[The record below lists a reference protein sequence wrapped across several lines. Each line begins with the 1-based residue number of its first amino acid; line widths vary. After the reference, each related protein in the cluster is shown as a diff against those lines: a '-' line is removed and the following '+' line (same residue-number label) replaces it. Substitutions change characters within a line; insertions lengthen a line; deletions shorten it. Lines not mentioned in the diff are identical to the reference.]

1 MTNLIISIIIAFW
14 MGAIALLSVQNAT
27 SVTLRFLQFQS
38 ISLPL
43 GVVLSFCIASGMVG
57 TAIVLVLGRSTRQ
70 SSERFLDD
78 E

>member
-1 MTNLIISIIIAFW
+1 MTNLIISIIVAFW
-14 MGAIALLSVQNAT
+14 VGAIALLSVQNAT

-57 TAIVLVLGRSTRQ
+57 TAIVLVLGRSSRQ

>member
-1 MTNLIISIIIAFW
+1 MSNLITSIIVAFW
-14 MGAIALLSVQNAT
+14 VSAIALISVQNAT

-43 GVVLSFCIASGMVG
+43 GVVLSFCVASGMVG
-57 TAIVLVLGRSTRQ
+57 TAIVLLIGRSSGQ
-70 SSERFLDD
+70 SSNQFLDD